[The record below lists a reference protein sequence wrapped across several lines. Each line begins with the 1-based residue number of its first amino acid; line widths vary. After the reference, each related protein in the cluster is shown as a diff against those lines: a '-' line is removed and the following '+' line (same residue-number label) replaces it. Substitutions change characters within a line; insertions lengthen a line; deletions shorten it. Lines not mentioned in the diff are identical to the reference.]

1 MASLTSLLEA
11 WVMYPKYPIDD
22 GLDEL
27 VLKPSKRRNVSKTLA
42 EELADYENSL
52 SMMRSFQSQSLAVPV
67 KHLQAL
73 FGSCLV
79 HDSKEDEVS
88 SSRALVV
95 WRPQTHTD
103 CTDCTNHQQEDQW
116 VVGHSEANLSIPVNY
131 LEIRMS
137 QQFALLV
144 FYMLFLILCYFLYIP
159 S

>member
-1 MASLTSLLEA
+1 MASLTLPPGI
-11 WVMYPKYPIDD
+11 WVMYPRYPFDD

-27 VLKPSKRRNVSKTLA
+27 VLKPSKSRNVKTLA

-79 HDSKEDEVS
+79 HDSKEHEVS

-116 VVGHSEANLSIPVNY
+116 VVGHSEANLSIPVNH